1 MKRRGKAKAS
11 RKENKKAKGG
21 GSFLMAVEAADNQKV
36 KAEDSKE
43 ASQKA
48 RTKANSMESPKASRR
63 ASKVERKEE
72 VMLDKISAVSVSGMV
87 TGAEIALN
95 EYNR

>member
-1 MKRRGKAKAS
+1 MKRKGKAKAS
-11 RKENKKAKGG
+11 RKESRKVKDG

-36 KAEDSKE
+36 KAEDTKE

-48 RTKANSMESPKASRR
+48 RTMASSMESPKASTR

-72 VMLDKISAVSVSGMV
+72 VMLDKISAVSAMGMV
-87 TGAEIALN
+87 TGVEIVLN

>member
-48 RTKANSMESPKASRR
+48 RTKANSMESPKASKR

-72 VMLDKISAVSVSGMV
+72 VMLDRISAVSVSGMV
-87 TGAEIALN
+87 TGVEIALN
-95 EYNR
+95 EYSR